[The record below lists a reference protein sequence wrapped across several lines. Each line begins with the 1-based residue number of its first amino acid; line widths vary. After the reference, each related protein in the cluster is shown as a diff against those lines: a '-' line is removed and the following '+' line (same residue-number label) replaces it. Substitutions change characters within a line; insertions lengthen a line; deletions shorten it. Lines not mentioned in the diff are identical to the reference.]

1 MASFQGKTGWE
12 RLKKER
18 KKKSSF
24 RSVPTRLGI
33 ENFKKMV
40 IKFKTLKNMI
50 VASFQAKMGR
60 GWLRKREKKN
70 YRSD

>member
-12 RLKKER
+12 RLRKR
-18 KKKSSF
+18 KKKCSF
-24 RSVPTRLGI
+24 RSVPIRLGI